1 MKEGEPIDRRK
12 ILELGLKGGA
22 VAAILAAFGAG
33 GYALQKN
40 PELASQIRKKLPGL
54 DLLLRKDSSVPQE
67 SEESGKEMTQER
79 ATILVLMRAIA
90 DWELGMMTNGEYL
103 NKSAEEREEMLK
115 RWNALYQRVIK
126 LVQSGEKEWLSPD
139 LWD

>member
-1 MKEGEPIDRRK
+1 M
-12 ILELGLKGGA
+12 
-22 VAAILAAFGAG
+22 
-33 GYALQKN
+33 
-40 PELASQIRKKLPGL
+40 PGL